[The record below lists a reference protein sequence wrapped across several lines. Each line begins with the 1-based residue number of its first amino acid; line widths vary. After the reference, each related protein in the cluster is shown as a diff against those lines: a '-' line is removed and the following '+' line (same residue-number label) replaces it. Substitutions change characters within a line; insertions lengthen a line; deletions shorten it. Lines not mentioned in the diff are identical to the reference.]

1 MSINMFYFFVMMLCT
16 KTLSNALVM
25 SENKENN
32 LVEYNVT
39 ENQTNL
45 CENHMTFDEMKKFL
59 KEHSCLF
66 MEIECNSI
74 GRRYKRWGESTN
86 NKINAI
92 HATIHEQR
100 NMINFLFNN
109 SINTTILTNTI
120 SDHHSKKGPQLTS
133 RRDIIDL
140 ILVALVVLY
149 IIYLIIFRAGC
160 SPCNNFLLYLSKT
173 FTRRV

>member
-1 MSINMFYFFVMMLCT
+1 MSINMFYFFVMMLCAT
-16 KTLSNALVM
+16 TLSNALVM
-25 SENKENN
+25 SENKENKENN

-45 CENHMTFDEMKKFL
+45 CENHMTFDEMKKLL

-66 MEIECNSI
+66 MEIESASI
-74 GRRYKRWGESTN
+74 GRRHKRWGDSTN

-92 HATIHEQR
+92 HATINEQR

-109 SINTTILTNTI
+109 SINATILTNAI

-133 RRDIIDL
+133 WRDIIDL
-140 ILVALVVLY
+140 ILITLVVLY
-149 IIYLIIFRAGC
+149 IIYLI
-160 SPCNNFLLYLSKT
+160 
-173 FTRRV
+173 